1 MPNAIVLAQVL
12 AQAGAANVP
21 AEAAIQAQIDEVQEQ
36 VQDLVEEIQA
46 VEPNER
52 VVFGSPNPGVDAL
65 ITISLFVAIAGVL
78 CFRYYLGYRTKQ
90 EVQATVR
97 SALDRGV
104 PITGELLDR
113 ILDTPAPKRSDLRRG
128 VIWISLGV
136 GLAAFSLVDFQDMWR
151 PMLGIGLVPM
161 LLGAA
166 YLVLWRLGDGN
177 AR

>member
-1 MPNAIVLAQVL
+1 MPNAIVLAQ
-12 AQAGAANVP
+12 AGATSPP
-21 AEAAIQAQIDEVQEQ
+21 AEAAIQAQIAQVQEQ
-36 VQDLVEEIQA
+36 VQDLVEQIQV

-52 VVFGSPNPGVDAL
+52 VIGSPNAGVDAL
-65 ITISLFVAIAGVL
+65 ISISLFVAIAGVL
-78 CFRYYLGYRTKQ
+78 CFRYYLGYRAKQ

-113 ILDTPAPKRSDLRRG
+113 IVDTPAPKRSDLRRG
-128 VIWISLGV
+128 VIWISLGM
-136 GLAAFSLVDFQDMWR
+136 GLAAFALVDFVDLWR

-166 YLVLWRLGDGN
+166 YLVLWRLGDGK